1 MSTAYGKIPKP
12 VTTVDLEAILPISK
26 ILRNGTE
33 GLIQKV
39 DSSNKPLVDHL
50 HARFNQEIED
60 GSTYPQENLLDEK
73 QFRDYFLG
81 SDAFVMSLDGLI
93 DPNTAYNWDKKVVG
107 MFYIKPNYPGR
118 CSHICNGGFFVMDSH
133 RGKGAGVVMGEAFKV
148 LVPAIGYKASMFNLV
163 FENNP
168 ASIAIWRKLGF
179 QQIGRVPNAGRLKNS
194 PDKLVDALIFY
205 YDFTTATTA
214 IINS

>member
-12 VTTVDLEAILPISK
+12 ATAIDLDTILPIHK
-26 ILRNGTE
+26 TLRDGSE

-39 DSSNKPLVDHL
+39 DPNNKPLVDFL
-50 HARFNQEIED
+50 HARFNAEIED
-60 GSTYPQENLLDEK
+60 GSTYPQENLLNEQ

-81 SDAFVMSLDGLI
+81 SDAFVMSKDGI
-93 DPNTAYNWDKKVVG
+93 IEPNTAYNWEDKIVG

-118 CSHICNGGFFVMDSH
+118 CSHICNGGFFVMNSH

-179 QQIGRVPNAGRLKNS
+179 QEVGRVPNAGRLKNS
-194 PDKLVDALIFY
+194 PDKLVDALMFY
-205 YDFTTATTA
+205 YDFTTATQ
-214 IINS
+214 